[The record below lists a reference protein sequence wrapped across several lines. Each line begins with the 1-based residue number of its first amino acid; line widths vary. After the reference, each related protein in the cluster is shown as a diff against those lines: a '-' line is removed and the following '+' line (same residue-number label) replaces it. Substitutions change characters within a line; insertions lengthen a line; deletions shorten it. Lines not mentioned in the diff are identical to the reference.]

1 MNPHG
6 KKILFPAKEGTMR
19 DLKRNELRLTLA
31 AIVPLV
37 AAMAG
42 CGGDGDDGTQ
52 VEEPVPTTV
61 EISPPSAT
69 LTFINATAGF
79 TAVVRDQDGRVM
91 QNASV
96 SWSSSDAGV
105 FTVGGSGSS
114 ATVEAVGNGTGTL
127 TATSGQASG
136 TASVEVAQ
144 TPAKLEMVS
153 GDEQEAV
160 RGTALAEPLV
170 VRIEDQGGTAIE
182 GIAVTFLPDE
192 GHGSVSETLVET
204 DADGMASTD
213 WTLGVDFRMQSL
225 VAFSG
230 DASFRIRATATADPP
245 IPDLEFETVT
255 LSREELTVLETLNV
269 AAEVVNLGDGATPGP
284 FNLAVSVNGQIAET
298 LEIDQLE
305 SDASTTVEVSLGPFE
320 VGRHTIDLT
329 LDPDGELDEW
339 DHGNNSASGLIF
351 VVDQKV
357 LSVGESATVSSTIV
371 SEVLLFRIDVA
382 EPSDEALNIVLS
394 GGSGDA
400 DLFVHY
406 GDRPGHTD
414 GYRCNSGNLDTN
426 ESCQMAPTRAGTY
439 HVGVLAFSAFGPST
453 LEATVGGRPVEAF
466 DIDLVFLNNGTASQ
480 DDIVRQGAERWE
492 SVMGRDAQDY
502 PYFTTTPFPANACF
516 SGQPGVSEEIDD
528 IKIWVSID
536 SIDGVGGA
544 VAVAGPC
551 HVRSISYGFGPIVST
566 PTVGALILDE
576 ADVAQMESQGA
587 LLSVVTHEI
596 AHVLGFGTI
605 WDIREWLQNPSL
617 PRSPDADTHFIGPV
631 TIPAFDAIGG
641 GGYAGARVPVENG
654 AEPGSSDSHWRESVF
669 GDELMTPYLTGDT
682 QPLSVVTVESM
693 YDIWYEVDLTAAD
706 AFSLSSAG
714 RAGMAIPRGPFIDLS
729 NDVAD
734 WPIRVGDQKT
744 GRVVKVIPP
753 RRGR

>member
-1 MNPHG
+1 M
-6 KKILFPAKEGTMR
+6 KKTKRGTRRAGLVTAALFGVS
-19 DLKRNELRLTLA
+19 
-31 AIVPLV
+31 IV
-37 AAMAG
+37 G
-42 CGGDGDDGTQ
+42 CGGGDEGTQ
-52 VEEPVPTTV
+52 VEQPVPTTV
-61 EISPPSAT
+61 EISPESAT
-69 LTFINATAGF
+69 LTFIDATQGF
-79 TAVVRDQDGRVM
+79 TAVVRDQNGRAM
-91 QNASV
+91 QNTTV
-96 SWSSSDAGV
+96 SWSSSDAAV
-105 FTVGGSGSS
+105 FAVSGNGSS
-114 ATVEAVGNGTGTL
+114 ATVTAAANGTGTL

-144 TPAKLEMVS
+144 TPAKLEMLS

-182 GIAVTFLPDE
+182 GVPVTFLPDE

-204 DADGMASTD
+204 AADGTASTE
-213 WTLGVDFRMQSL
+213 WTLGIDYRMQSL

-230 DASFRIRATATADPP
+230 DATARFSATAKADPP
-245 IPDLEFETVT
+245 IPDLEFATVI
-255 LSREELTVLETLNV
+255 LSREEATVLETLDV
-269 AAEVVNLGDGATPGP
+269 TAEVVNLGDGATPGP
-284 FNLAVSVNGQIAET
+284 FDLAVSVDGQIVET

-305 SDASTTVEVSLGPFE
+305 SDASTTVEFALGPFA
-320 VGRHTIDLT
+320 VGRRTIELM
-329 LDPDGELDEW
+329 LDPDGELEEW
-339 DHGNNSASGLIF
+339 DPDNNSASRLVF

-357 LSVGESATVSSTIV
+357 LSVGEPATVSSNIV
-371 SEVLLFRIDVA
+371 REVLLFRIDVDEA
-382 EPSDEALNIVLS
+382 SNEALNIVLS

-414 GYRCNSGNLDTN
+414 DYRCNSGNIDTN
-426 ESCQMAPTRAGTY
+426 ESCQMVPTRVGTY

-466 DIDLVFLNNGTASQ
+466 DLELVFLNNGTSSQ
-480 DDIVRQGAERWE
+480 DDIVREAAEHWE
-492 SVMGRDAQDY
+492 SVMGRGVND
-502 PYFTTTPFPANACF
+502 FTFFTQTPLPANQCF

-528 IKIWVSID
+528 IKVWVSID

-544 VAVAGPC
+544 VGVAGPC
-551 HVRSISYGFGPIVST
+551 HVRSISYGFGAIVST

-576 ADVAQMESQGA
+576 ADVSQLESRGL

-605 WDIREWLQNPSL
+605 WDIREWLRDPSL

-631 TIPAFDAIGG
+631 TIPAFDAVGG

-654 AEPGSSDSHWRESVF
+654 AEQGSADTHWRESVF

-682 QPLSVVTVESM
+682 QPLSLVTVESM

-714 RAGMAIPRGPFIDLS
+714 RAGMATPRGPFIDLS

-734 WPIRVGDQKT
+734 WPIVVGDQKT
-744 GRVVKVIPP
+744 GRVVKVIRP
-753 RRGR
+753 RSGR